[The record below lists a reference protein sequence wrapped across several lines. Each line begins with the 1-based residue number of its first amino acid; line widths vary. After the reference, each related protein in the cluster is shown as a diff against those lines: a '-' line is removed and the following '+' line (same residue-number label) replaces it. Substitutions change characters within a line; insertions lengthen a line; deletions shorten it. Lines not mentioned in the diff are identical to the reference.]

1 MIEFAW
7 SPVFLTLVA
16 PFVLKRILRTVK
28 NMSGAAVKVP
38 FFLQVKALRAGKLS
52 SFSQST
58 PFQTAW
64 LYAAWFFLVC
74 AATRPQLPLG
84 MQEYRFPVR
93 DIVLAIDISASM
105 KSEDFKVTKNLNIQ
119 RLDGVQNVAD
129 GFISKRKGD
138 RIGLVV
144 FGGQANLYVP
154 LTLDYPAVRTMLHTL
169 SAGLLGGMTA
179 IGDAIGLSVKYLKES
194 QAQHKV
200 VVLLTDGLNN
210 AGNVMPLDA
219 LKSAIAEKVR
229 VYVIGV
235 GNPDDA
241 KDGLDE
247 RLLKTIAA
255 KSGGA
260 YYFAGSQAD
269 LKKAYDEIADAE
281 PLSKAD
287 AFFVPKKELYPY
299 PLFVFLTM
307 MSLSGLA
314 RLRSHLAYE
323 RRKHDEF

>member
-1 MIEFAW
+1 MMEFAW
-7 SPVFLTLVA
+7 PYVFLMLAA
-16 PFVLKRILRTVK
+16 PFVLERMTRAVK

-38 FFLQVKALRAGKLS
+38 FFTQVKSLRAGKASAFGPSAPL
-52 SFSQST
+52 QK
-58 PFQTAW
+58 AW

-74 AATRPQLPLG
+74 AAARPQLPIGLQG
-84 MQEYRFPVR
+84 YRFPVR

-105 KSEDFKVTKNLNIQ
+105 KSEDFQVTQDLSIQ
-119 RLDGVQNVAD
+119 RMDGVQSVAD
-129 GFISKRKGD
+129 EFISKRKGD
-138 RIGLVV
+138 RVGLIV

-154 LTLDYPAVRTMLHTL
+154 LTLDYTAARTMLQTL

-179 IGDAIGLSVKYLKES
+179 IGDAIGLSVRYLKES

-210 AGNVMPLDA
+210 AGNIMPADA
-219 LKSAIAEKVR
+219 LKSAVAEKVR
-229 VYVIGV
+229 IYVIGV
-235 GNPDDA
+235 GNPNNA

-255 KSGGA
+255 QSGGA

-269 LKKAYDEIADAE
+269 LKKAYDEIAAAE
-281 PLSKAD
+281 PLSEAE
-287 AFFVPKKELYPY
+287 AFLVPKKELYPY

-314 RLRSHLAYE
+314 RLYSYVTFE

>member
-1 MIEFAW
+1 MMEFAW
-7 SPVFLTLVA
+7 PYVFLMLAA
-16 PFVLKRILRTVK
+16 PFVLERMTRAVK

-38 FFLQVKALRAGKLS
+38 FFTQVKSLRAGKS
-52 SFSQST
+52 SAFGPSAPLQK
-58 PFQTAW
+58 AW

-74 AATRPQLPLG
+74 AAARPQLPIGLQG
-84 MQEYRFPVR
+84 YRFPVR

-105 KSEDFKVTKNLNIQ
+105 KSEDFQVTQDLSIQ
-119 RLDGVQNVAD
+119 RMDGVQSVAD
-129 GFISKRKGD
+129 EFISKRKGD
-138 RIGLVV
+138 RVGLIV

-154 LTLDYPAVRTMLHTL
+154 LTLDYTAARTMLQTL

-179 IGDAIGLSVKYLKES
+179 IGDAIGLSVRYLKES

-210 AGNVMPLDA
+210 AGNIMPADA
-219 LKSAIAEKVR
+219 LKSAVAEKVR
-229 VYVIGV
+229 IYVIGV
-235 GNPDDA
+235 GNPNNV

-255 KSGGA
+255 QSGGA

-269 LKKAYDEIADAE
+269 LKKAYDEIAAAE
-281 PLSKAD
+281 PLSEAE
-287 AFFVPKKELYPY
+287 AFLVPKKELYPY

-314 RLRSHLAYE
+314 RLYSYVTFE